1 MLQVGCNL
9 LQSQDMSA
17 AESLGQKH
25 PYDVGDDDNDDGGGK
40 CPASSSS
47 SAVALKSGEEEEEED
62 ICWLCLDAQ
71 HESEQPLRR
80 DCSCRGTGGF
90 AHLPCIVDYGKQYSQ
105 QHLGDM
111 NKFKEPW
118 KKCPGW

>member
-1 MLQVGCNL
+1 
-9 LQSQDMSA
+9 MSA
-17 AESLGQKH
+17 AESRAQKR
-25 PYDVGDDDNDDGGGK
+25 PYDDGDDDNDDGGGK
-40 CPASSSS
+40 RPASSS
-47 SAVALKSGEEEEEED
+47 SAVALKSGEEEEED
-62 ICWLCLDAQ
+62 TCWLCLDAQ

>member
-40 CPASSSS
+40 RPASSSP
-47 SAVALKSGEEEEEED
+47 AGPLKSGEEEEED
-62 ICWLCLDAQ
+62 TCWLCLEM
-71 HESEQPLRR
+71 HNMNRNCYSV
-80 DCSCRGTGGF
+80 GTE
-90 AHLPCIVDYGKQYSQ
+90 PVVPYS
-105 QHLGDM
+105 
-111 NKFKEPW
+111 FSSPS
-118 KKCPGW
+118 